1 MKDLTK
7 GNPFK
12 LILLF
17 ALPVFLGCVFQQL
30 YNMTDTFIVG
40 HTVGADALTGVGSTG
55 AITFLVLGFVNGV
68 TTGFGVKIS
77 QRYGAGDYEGMR
89 HAIGLSL
96 VLGGGLTV
104 VLTAVA
110 VPCTGPLLRLMGTP
124 TQYFGY
130 AESYLLVI
138 FSGIVSS
145 MLYNLGA
152 NILRAVGD
160 SKTPLFFLVAAACL
174 NVGLDFAFILGCK
187 LHYHGAALA
196 TVVSQLLSGIACFIY
211 MFKRYRELRI
221 GRASLKWDTRLAWGL
236 LAVGLPMA
244 LQFSITAIGS
254 IFQQTALNG
263 LDAAYP
269 GAVTAYVAASKIDA
283 FATQTFVAIGAAM
296 ATYVGQNTGAGD
308 YKRVKRGILAG
319 MVYSVASA
327 AIGFAFCYGLC
338 FPLMRLFLK
347 TETSQTLQLYF
358 HDILGYGQK
367 FLLIQ
372 SGCYLLLGIIYV
384 FRNALQGMGKSGVAM
399 FAGVTELAGRAL
411 TAFVFVRIWE
421 YTGFCFSNAVAW
433 LFADVFLITTFLLVN
448 HNRKKGADGA
458 PRGARKKRK
467 EKPAGLTH
475 AA

>member
-17 ALPVFLGCVFQQL
+17 ALPVFLGCIFQQL

-55 AITFLVLGFVNGV
+55 AVTFLVLGFVNGV

-77 QRYGAGDYEGMR
+77 QCYGAGDGEGMR
-89 HAIGLSL
+89 RAIGLSL

-104 VLTAVA
+104 LLTAVA

-124 TQYFGY
+124 AQYFEY
-130 AESYLLVI
+130 ARSYLLVI

-160 SKTPLFFLVAAACL
+160 SKTPLFFLVAAALL

-196 TVVSQLLSGIACFIY
+196 TVVSQLLSGLACFIY
-211 MFKRYRELRI
+211 MFKRYPALRVS
-221 GRASLKWDTRLAWGL
+221 RADLKWDFRLAWGL

-263 LDAAYP
+263 LDSAYP

-283 FATQTFVAIGAAM
+283 FATQTFVAVGAAM
-296 ATYVGQNTGAGD
+296 ATYVGQNTGAGEFG
-308 YKRVKRGILAG
+308 RVKRGILVG
-319 MVYSVASA
+319 MVYSAASA
-327 AIGFAFCYGLC
+327 VLGFAFCYGLC
-338 FPLMRLFLK
+338 NPLMRLFLK
-347 TETSQTLQLYF
+347 TETSETLQLYF
-358 HDILGYGQK
+358 DDVLGYGKQ
-367 FLLIQ
+367 FLLVQ
-372 SGCYLLLGIIYV
+372 SGCYLLLGVIYV

-433 LFADVFLITTFLLVN
+433 LFADLFLVSVFLIVT
-448 HNRKKGADGA
+448 HRRRKPSSSSGRTVVPASPPPA
-458 PRGARKKRK
+458 AR
-467 EKPAGLTH
+467 
-475 AA
+475 

>member
-17 ALPVFLGCVFQQL
+17 ALPVFAGCVFQQL

-55 AITFLVLGFVNGV
+55 AITFLVLGFVNGI
-68 TTGFGVKIS
+68 TTGFGVKIA

-96 VLGGGLTV
+96 LLGGALTV

-110 VPCTGPLLRLMGTP
+110 VPCTGPLLRLMETP
-124 TQYFGY
+124 EQYFPY

-138 FSGIVSS
+138 FSGIASS

-196 TVVSQLLSGIACFIY
+196 TVVSQLLSGVACFVY

-221 GRASLKWDTRLAWGL
+221 SRASFRWDLRLAWGL

-263 LDAAYP
+263 LNSVYP
-269 GAVTAYVAASKIDA
+269 GAVTAYVASSKIDS

-308 YKRVKRGILAG
+308 FARVKRGIVAG
-319 MVYSVASA
+319 MVYAALSA

-338 FPLMRLFLK
+338 YPLMRLFLK
-347 TETSQTLQLYF
+347 TETSETLQLYYNEIF
-358 HDILGYGQK
+358 GYGRE
-367 FLLIQ
+367 FLLVQ
-372 SGCYLLLGIIYV
+372 SGCYLLLGVIYV

-411 TAFVFVRIWE
+411 TAFVLVRIWGF
-421 YTGFCFSNAVAW
+421 TGFCFSNAVAW
-433 LFADVFLITTFLLVN
+433 LFADIFLLATYFFVA
-448 HNRKKGADGA
+448 HR
-458 PRGARKKRK
+458 RKKRSDG
-467 EKPAGLTH
+467 KPRNTRKKQGGEPAVSR